1 MTLVDTSVWIDY
13 LRNRSTPATQWLDSN
28 LERQRIG
35 LTDLVFREVLQ
46 GERTLDGMS
55 TLAEAFNGFEVLTT
69 GGESS
74 RSPLQRTTSHCATGV
89 LRSAVLSTACWQRT
103 ASAKAIAFCTTTAT
117 STLLKSTSALRWFA
131 PSGALPLRYL
141 HHLHRVCPPERSE
154 DPACRWPCRLGPRAT
169 TPLCEFRAQT
179 SRP

>member
-69 GGESS
+69 GGRE
-74 RSPLQRTTSHCATGV
+74 
-89 LRSAVLSTACWQRT
+89 LSL
-103 ASAKAIAFCTTTAT
+103 ASAKNYITLRNRGITVRSTIDCLLATHCIREGHRLLHNDRDFDAFE
-117 STLLKSTSALRWFA
+117 K
-131 PSGALPLRYL
+131 
-141 HHLHRVCPPERSE
+141 HLGLAVV
-154 DPACRWPCRLGPRAT
+154 
-169 TPLCEFRAQT
+169 
-179 SRP
+179 RP